1 VLESYPRD
9 ELFQLDLETLHRF
22 STAILQLGERP
33 RVRVLSRIDK
43 FDRFVSSLVYVP
55 RERYSTSIR
64 MKIGEWLAEQYQ
76 GRVSAWYV
84 AYPEGPLARVHFII
98 GRSEGETPEIAQEL
112 LEEGVSEI
120 VRTWADAFRSAVRAS
135 QDSVRGA
142 LLLTRYSD
150 AFTGA
155 YREAFSGEAALDDAL
170 MMESLG
176 ENRSLQLAFRG
187 REETDGKR
195 IDLKLYHVGKPIALS
210 DRMPIIEAMGFRA
223 INERTYR
230 VRAPGRGSGVDPRYS
245 AGTRQR

>member
-1 VLESYPRD
+1 
-9 ELFQLDLETLHRF
+9 
-22 STAILQLGERP
+22 
-33 RVRVLSRIDK
+33 
-43 FDRFVSSLVYVP
+43 
-55 RERYSTSIR
+55 
-64 MKIGEWLAEQYQ
+64 
-76 GRVSAWYV
+76 
-84 AYPEGPLARVHFII
+84 
-98 GRSEGETPEIAQEL
+98 
-112 LEEGVSEI
+112 
-120 VRTWADAFRSAVRAS
+120 
-135 QDSVRGA
+135 VRGA

-230 VRAPGRGSGVDPRYS
+230 VRAPRRGGGVDPRYS